1 MWRLTVPAR
10 SARTGSSS
18 KPGSR
23 ASHRPEPPHPDEAR
37 QDLMRRYWR
46 DWRTTARRSIIPI
59 GPHAQNGAEV
69 MRVAVTAKGPMNTS
83 AADAAGV
90 APAISAIAAPAPAN
104 ALLVRV
110 PMFTVPFASIP
121 AVDLS
126 PSMSFNLRARSPFR
140 CSACQRVSEHR
151 SYRRTDERC
160 DRQVAHGPRAAVLSP
175 LRQCSPATHGAS
187 RPTPTANRSRRH
199 ARQPPS
205 GRSTSCTTSLRRRN
219 HGVKGGSNRANL
231 GGPAAT
237 SPARAIPASRSAR

>member
-1 MWRLTVPAR
+1 MIQLEATYFGAGGRGGAGYAH
-10 SARTGSSS
+10 SSGYGRTGSGAASD
-18 KPGSR
+18 PGGTGTGTG
-23 ASHRPEPPHPDEAR
+23 AR
-37 QDLMRRYWR
+37 SG
-46 DWRTTARRSIIPI
+46 TC
-59 GPHAQNGAEV
+59 
-69 MRVAVTAKGPMNTS
+69 TAKGPMNTS

-126 PSMSFNLRARSPFR
+126 PSMSVNLRARSPFR

-205 GRSTSCTTSLRRRN
+205 GHSTSCTTSLRRRN